1 MTGVSS
7 IKVKLRRR
15 KIHKSVAQRNTST
28 IFIIIKIV
36 GLILSNISIRGL
48 DSVANWFSIQ
58 KTVAIA
64 SITFNIIKIIR
75 IIKNLKSL
83 FFMEGENLFS
93 ADRMQFRQ
101 EFQGGYYTL
110 QQISWLIHKF
120 YHSYQL

>member
-83 FFMEGENLFS
+83 FFMEGGNLFS
-93 ADRMQFRQ
+93 ADRMLFLLK
-101 EFQGGYYTL
+101 FPINYYTFL
-110 QQISWLIHKF
+110 ELLF
-120 YHSYQL
+120 